1 MAGKITSMSKIKQV
15 LIMHRNGMSNRKIA
29 SALSIDKCTVNEY
42 VRKAKTCN
50 LSLKALLLLEGPELE
65 AQMFAGNPATD
76 TRYVEEQLRVCDL
89 AKAIKSSTYGLMA
102 STPPCIVGI
111 A

>member
-1 MAGKITSMSKIKQV
+1 
-15 LIMHRNGMSNRKIA
+15 MSNRKIA

-65 AQMFAGNPATD
+65 AQMWFFRNL
-76 TRYVEEQLRVCDL
+76 VERRSLYC
-89 AKAIKSSTYGLMA
+89 
-102 STPPCIVGI
+102 
-111 A
+111 